1 MFKKSHPGANR
12 LIQEAESHVGYV
24 ANAASPD
31 IFSSTV
37 GKPGAPWN
45 GAFIDVCAKR
55 AGLMLPSHMNTASAL
70 ASFVKSNR
78 IFQDPRPGDIVFF
91 ATATETNYGQPHVGI
106 VTDVEHF
113 AIHGM
118 FQCIEGQTDS
128 GTPKGLPNKNGVYKR
143 NRYVYDVLAFAR
155 PNFERAEA
163 DAKLIAELHAAED
176 PGKDLTKPLV
186 QGSSIKTGMKH
197 KYVVHIQLAL
207 AAVVGLK
214 GAARGEFDRKTR
226 AAYANFQR
234 TIGYVGDQASGIPD
248 SASLKVLA
256 GLTGAFRV
264 VD

>member
-1 MFKKSHPGANR
+1 MFTKSHPAVSR
-12 LIQEAESHVGYV
+12 FIQEAESHVGYV

-55 AGLMLPSHMNTASAL
+55 AGLMLPSHMSTASAL
-70 ASFVKSNR
+70 ASFIKTNR

-106 VTDVEHF
+106 VTDAEHYQV
-113 AIHGM
+113 HGM

-128 GTPKGLPNKNGVYKR
+128 GTPKGLASKNGVYKR

-155 PNFERAEA
+155 PNFARAEA
-163 DAKLIAELHAAED
+163 EAKLVQD
-176 PGKDLTKPLV
+176 PEEDLTKPIV
-186 QGSSIKTGMKH
+186 QGSSIKAGMKH
-197 KYVVHIQLAL
+197 KYVVLIQLAL

-214 GAARGEFDRKTR
+214 AANRGEFDRKTQ
-226 AAYANFQR
+226 AAYAEFQR
-234 TIGYVGDQASGIPD
+234 KIGYTLDQASGIPD

-256 GLTGAFRV
+256 GLSGAFRV